1 LFPSAAHA
9 NSSIFYDHTTGAPRT
24 LAQVRDVLTARYDV
38 AARERPVSGAT
49 DVAQATT
56 LPGATLASTA
66 VAAPSN
72 TSALGKSAPD
82 AAKTAAAIVPDTAGV
97 TSAFAAAM
105 PPSNVANT
113 DVFHSLF
120 SDPGRTTPIAS
131 VVSQLWVT
139 GTSPNAMSDLFKD
152 DGKSG

>member
-1 LFPSAAHA
+1 
-9 NSSIFYDHTTGAPRT
+9 
-24 LAQVRDVLTARYDV
+24 
-38 AARERPVSGAT
+38 
-49 DVAQATT
+49 
-56 LPGATLASTA
+56 
-66 VAAPSN
+66 
-72 TSALGKSAPD
+72 
-82 AAKTAAAIVPDTAGV
+82 
-97 TSAFAAAM
+97 
-105 PPSNVANT
+105 VANT